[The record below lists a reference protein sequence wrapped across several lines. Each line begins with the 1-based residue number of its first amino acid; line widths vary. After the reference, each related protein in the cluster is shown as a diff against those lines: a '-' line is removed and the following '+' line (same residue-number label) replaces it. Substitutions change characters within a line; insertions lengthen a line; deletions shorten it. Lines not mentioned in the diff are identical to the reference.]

1 VKSLADTDF
10 AIHRELVTK
19 AAELQGLK
27 LPRPKGKG
35 YVQLADNKFKQGGG
49 PDDQPKPDPVINGP
63 AAKPVLEK
71 KGNDLDDTIPNTGVN
86 IGGTGRTTVLC

>member
-1 VKSLADTDF
+1 MKSLADTDF

-49 PDDQPKPDPVINGP
+49 
-63 AAKPVLEK
+63 
-71 KGNDLDDTIPNTGVN
+71 
-86 IGGTGRTTVLC
+86 RTTSPSRTR